1 MKTFLTKH
9 LTIAT
14 ALLLFPSWAL
24 ASTVISFSNQTVI
37 DTAFPT
43 ITSSGMYSG
52 PTATTNIH
60 SQDVVELIAGD
71 LTLLNVNRQGRLTL
85 YSTNT
90 YSSGLDFITTDG
102 LSLTFSN
109 ARLNTPR
116 GVTWGKIG
124 ITSANTN
131 SMASAN
137 GIYLF
142 FNRASG
148 ASNNSIELIQSIGGT
163 QATLATLISGN
174 VGSMFDAQTF
184 SLDVTATNWSMT
196 LISQNSSG
204 DPVMTNTAG
213 GIFGTAWTTNNWGV
227 NTYLGIEAY
236 QNQAGADTNT
246 RYAQFSVES
255 IQFEP
260 IPEPTTV
267 ALLLSVGLVA
277 LVSARY
283 RKKLGW

>member
-124 ITSANTN
+124 ITSANTGA
-131 SMASAN
+131 MAGN
-137 GIYLF
+137 DGIYLVL
-142 FNRASG
+142 RRESAST
-148 ASNNSIELIQSIGGT
+148 NNSIELRQTLNGT
-163 QATLATLISGN
+163 ETSLATLISGN

-184 SLDVTATNWSMT
+184 SLSVTATNWSMT
-196 LISQNSSG
+196 LISQDNSG
-204 DPVMTNTAG
+204 DPTMTNTAS
-213 GIFGTAWTTNNWGV
+213 GIFGTAWTTANWGT

-236 QNQAGADTNT
+236 QNQTGADANT

-255 IQFEP
+255 IQFEQ
-260 IPEPTTV
+260 IPEPTSA

-283 RKKLGW
+283 RKK

>member
-9 LTIAT
+9 LTIVAV
-14 ALLLFPSWAL
+14 LLLLPSWAS

-43 ITSSGMYSG
+43 ITDAGMFSG

-60 SQDVVELIAGD
+60 GQDVVELIAGD
-71 LTLLNVNRQGRLTL
+71 LTLLNTNRQGRLTL

-90 YSSGLDFITTDG
+90 YSSGLDFITTQG

-109 ARLNTPR
+109 ARLDTPR
-116 GVTWGKIG
+116 GTTWGKIG
-124 ITSANTN
+124 ITSANTGA
-131 SMASAN
+131 MADTD
-137 GIYLF
+137 GIYLI
-142 FNRASG
+142 FNRAAS
-148 ASNNSIELIQSIGGT
+148 ASNNSIELLQTLNGT
-163 QATLATLISGN
+163 ETSLATLISGN
-174 VGSMFDAQTF
+174 VGSMYDAQTF
-184 SLDVTATNWSMT
+184 SLNVTATNWSMT
-196 LISQNSSG
+196 LISQNNSG
-204 DPVMTNTAG
+204 NPTMTNTAG

-236 QNQAGADTNT
+236 QQNTTADGNT

-255 IQFEP
+255 IQFEQ
-260 IPEPTTV
+260 IPEPTSV

-283 RKKLGW
+283 RKK